1 MNKKQVGEH
10 KMSKMTYE
18 VSITITDTTSVDA
31 YSAEEA
37 REIAED
43 IFAENGLIIGNYQ
56 IDITDVQEYGGNE

>member
-1 MNKKQVGEH
+1 MN
-10 KMSKMTYE
+10 KMTYE

-31 YSAEEA
+31 HSAEEA

-56 IDITDVQEYGGNE
+56 IDITDVQGYDGDE

>member
-1 MNKKQVGEH
+1 MNKKQ
-10 KMSKMTYE
+10 YE
-18 VSITITDTTSVDA
+18 VSITITDTTDVNA

-56 IDITDVQEYGGNE
+56 IDITDIQEYDGDE